1 MEIIVLY
8 SVAAMGLGILIGLL
22 PSLPVFLAPLLML
35 PFAQAISTEVMLMV
49 WMLSLIGSQY
59 FGSVAVITTR
69 IPGEETALIY
79 INDLDQLSTTDKIDL
94 IRETA
99 FGSMVAGVIAAALLY
114 VCFHWLKFVNSGVFA
129 MAWVQ
134 ALVYSLLLICFVI
147 MEKSKWAWAVVLAAV
162 GIVLSTKNNNV
173 LPSWWQDIQYWF
185 DDKTPFLLTLGL
197 LIIPSLLE
205 KYQAPVNVIAVNPGR
220 SAKKPWLP
228 AVVGSLT
235 GFVAGLIPGPAA
247 YTGSFTAYNF
257 FKKIKDRIVSAESAN
272 NSALIAQAVTL
283 FLTAIPISQNTLL
296 LSAAM
301 DVNSVEINKAVWEIG
316 SFGLPIVDQLI
327 VAVVISSVIYYFL
340 STHFISAYVKI
351 IEFFHHRKIWIL
363 LLILTGMCLLDVNT
377 SHSDPVSYTMLLA
390 FFSLAGV
397 TLQRYRIS
405 PMPLLF
411 ACLLGDKAVWAFIQI
426 SQIYF

>member
-1 MEIIVLY
+1 M
-8 SVAAMGLGILIGLL
+8 ALGILIGLL

-35 PFAQAISTEVMLMV
+35 PFAQAISTEAMLMV

-69 IPGEETALIY
+69 IPGEETSLIY
-79 INDLDQLSTTDKIDL
+79 IKDLDSLSVKDKIDL
-94 IRETA
+94 IQQTA
-99 FGSMVAGVIAAALLY
+99 FGSMVAGLIAAALLY
-114 VCFHWLKFVNSGVFA
+114 ICFHWLKFVNSGVFA

-134 ALVYSLLLICFVI
+134 ALVYSLLLICFAV
-147 MEKSKWAWAVVLAAV
+147 MEKSKWFWAVILTAV
-162 GIVLSTKNNNV
+162 GIVLSTKNNDV
-173 LPSWWQDIQYWF
+173 LPAWWQNIQYWF

-197 LIIPSLLE
+197 LIVPGLLE
-205 KYQAPVNVIAVNPGR
+205 KYQAPVNVISVNPGHNHQR
-220 SAKKPWLP
+220 PWLP
-228 AVVGSLT
+228 AIVGSFT

-247 YTGSFTAYNF
+247 YTGSFTAYNL

-301 DVNSVEINKAVWEIG
+301 DVNSVEINRAIWEVG
-316 SFGLPIVDQLI
+316 SFGIAIVDQI
-327 VAVVISSVIYYFL
+327 IAAVVVSSILYYFL

-351 IEFFHHRKIWIL
+351 IEFFHHRKTWIL
-363 LLILTGMCLLDVNT
+363 FLILAGMCLLDVNT
-377 SHSDPVSYTMLLA
+377 SNTDPVGYTLLLG
-390 FFSLAGV
+390 FFSLVGL

-426 SQIYF
+426 FQIYF